1 MTISKNTGPEV
12 QLGVSPL
19 SWSNDVL
26 EELGGDIP
34 LEVCLKDAAEI
45 GYEGVELGR
54 KFPRTG
60 KVLEQARRNDASF
73 NSAVREGMFTVPGD
87 GDIDFSEFG
96 NFIRSSGYSGWVVVE
111 AEQDPAKAAPR
122 KYTEK
127 AYQYSAFFGFD
138 FAGGASVF

>member
-54 KFPRTG
+54 KLPRTG

-96 NFIRSSGYSGWVVVE
+96 RG
-111 AEQDPAKAAPR
+111 AE
-122 KYTEK
+122 
-127 AYQYSAFFGFD
+127 
-138 FAGGASVF
+138 